1 MTHKEKLFGGGR
13 ISRTSEILDL
23 DNRKWVQGPELPL
36 GLHNSA
42 CVALPRTS
50 NFACVVIGGVDW
62 MCTGNKEDK
71 DNDKISDV
79 VYGLNKK
86 LTEWTFLGKMNG
98 RRFKF
103 RSAFLLS

>member
-1 MTHKEKLFGGGR
+1 
-13 ISRTSEILDL
+13 
-23 DNRKWVQGPELPL
+23 
-36 GLHNSA
+36 
-42 CVALPRTS
+42 
-50 NFACVVIGGVDW
+50 